1 MPQLIDKKNRI
12 TIYLILFIILSTISN
27 KGIENK
33 KNYLDKFIKIDVSG
47 LSNNKNLLIK
57 KKLNELLFR
66 NIFFISKDSINSVI
80 TQFNL
85 VEHYSVTKIYP
96 KKINIEIE
104 STEFIARIKGSREF
118 LVGSN
123 GKLISNEYTDKE
135 LPFIFGKFDSKK
147 FLEFKKILDSSEF
160 KLSDFKSIFFYPH
173 GRWDLQTSGNILI
186 RLPEKN
192 LSKKLGIAHKI
203 INNNHFKDNKII
215 DLRISNHIITKK

>member
-1 MPQLIDKKNRI
+1 MSLDK
-12 TIYLILFIILSTISN
+12 S
-27 KGIENK
+27 
-33 KNYLDKFIKIDVSG
+33 YLDKFIKIDVSG

-66 NIFFISKDSINSVI
+66 NIFFIRKDSINNVI

-96 KKINIEIE
+96 KKINIKIE
-104 STEFIARIKGSREF
+104 STNFIARIKGSREF

-123 GKLISNEYTDKE
+123 GKLISNEYTDKV
-135 LPFIFGKFDSKK
+135 LPFIFGKFDTKK
-147 FLEFKKILDSSEF
+147 FLEFKKILESSEF

-173 GRWDLQTSGNILI
+173 GRWDLQTAGDILI
-186 RLPEKN
+186 RLPEKD
-192 LSKKLGIAHKI
+192 LSKKLSIAHKI
-203 INNNHFKDNKII
+203 INNNHFKENKTI

>member
-147 FLEFKKILDSSEF
+147 FLEFKKILESSEF

>member
-1 MPQLIDKKNRI
+1 
-12 TIYLILFIILSTISN
+12 
-27 KGIENK
+27 
-33 KNYLDKFIKIDVSG
+33 
-47 LSNNKNLLIK
+47 
-57 KKLNELLFR
+57 
-66 NIFFISKDSINSVI
+66 
-80 TQFNL
+80 
-85 VEHYSVTKIYP
+85 
-96 KKINIEIE
+96 
-104 STEFIARIKGSREF
+104 
-118 LVGSN
+118 
-123 GKLISNEYTDKE
+123 

-147 FLEFKKILDSSEF
+147 FLEFKKILESSEF